1 MAGGLSELW
10 RAGLAGAV
18 GRWGPAGVAVLMF
31 LDGACV
37 PVPSEPIL
45 AFAGFLAA
53 RRGGGLPAL
62 VLMANLAFLA
72 GSAAAYAAARAG
84 GRALVSRWG
93 TALGLRADAL
103 EQLERWFARWG
114 GLAVFGARFVPGART
129 LVSIPAGIARMPPVR
144 FLWLTF
150 LGSLPWSYGFAYAG
164 YALGERWSDIRL
176 PLTWVAGAGFAALAL
191 LAVRGL
197 RRPRPGC

>member
-1 MAGGLSELW
+1 MAGAWPE
-10 RAGLAGAV
+10 GLAELAM
-18 GRWGPAGVAVLMF
+18 RWGPVGVAVLMF

-37 PVPSEPIL
+37 PVPSEPVL

-84 GRALVSRWG
+84 GRALVRRWG
-93 TALGLRADAL
+93 PAIRLRADAL
-103 EQLERWFARWG
+103 EQLERWFERWG
-114 GLAVFGARFVPGART
+114 ALAVFGARFFPGART
-129 LVSIPAGIARMPPVR
+129 LVSIPAGIARMPPAR

-164 YALGERWSDIRL
+164 YALGERWGDIRL
-176 PLTWVAGAGFAALAL
+176 PLAWIAGAGLAALAL
-191 LAVRGL
+191 LALRGL
-197 RRPRPGC
+197 GRPRLGR